1 MSRSRRAGVSIWAI
15 LAALGPMVLVIKSK
29 RAIGDNSYL
38 WHRVAGD
45 LQAGGGRVLTEDPFS
60 FIDTGRVWRTQSWL
74 ADLAYS
80 KLFSVGGLDSSRWI
94 VVVVGSLF
102 FVTSAVLAARW
113 LGARLGFGVWAAM
126 TAVLTLPF
134 MNPRPV
140 IFSYL
145 MLAMVVMALTYRR
158 LHWTLPLIVWIWATL
173 HGSFPLAFV
182 AIGLAA
188 LSPVTRT
195 DRRVFVASLVA
206 ANLTAHGWGIWEILV
221 NFAAARPALDRIQ
234 EWQTPNLVSPLLGW
248 FLIGVILAVT
258 ALVSVRDDTDDRA
271 ATRGATLTVVAW
283 VVFGLTSNRSIPL
296 AWIALTPFVAA
307 GLARWKPMVA
317 LRGIAPAPVI
327 WAAAAALVGLPLLL
341 IPTTPGV
348 MEERF
353 PVEAAVRLT
362 DDRVYHGDATG
373 SWLIHTE
380 WPDRKSY
387 IDDRAELFQDH
398 YVAFV
403 SANAGLPGWEDLFAE
418 HGFTQALVRKDRPIA
433 DLLRL
438 SGWITRFEDD
448 TFLVLD
454 RP

>member
-1 MSRSRRAGVSIWAI
+1 MNWSRRAGVSIWAI

-45 LQAGGGRVLTEDPFS
+45 LQASAGRVLTEDPFS

-80 KLFSVGGLDSSRWI
+80 NLFTVGGLDSSRWI

-102 FVTSAVLAARW
+102 FMTSAVLAARW
-113 LGARLGFGVWAAM
+113 LGARLGFGIWAAM

-158 LHWTLPLIVWIWATL
+158 LHWTLPLIVWIWAAL

-182 AIGLAA
+182 AMALAA
-188 LSPVTRT
+188 FSPTTRT
-195 DRRVFVASLVA
+195 KRGVFVASLLA

-221 NFAAARPALDRIQ
+221 NFAGARPALDRIQ
-234 EWQTPNLVSPLLGW
+234 EWQTPSLVSPLLGW

-258 ALVSVRDDTDDRA
+258 AVVAIRDDTHDRA
-271 ATRGATLTVVAW
+271 ATRGAMLTVVAW

-317 LRGIAPAPVI
+317 RRATSSTFAVSVTG
-327 WAAAAALVGLPLLL
+327 AALVVLPLLL
-341 IPTTPGV
+341 IPATPGV
-348 MEERF
+348 MKERF
-353 PVEAAVRLT
+353 PVEASAHLT
-362 DDRVYHGDATG
+362 DERVYHDDATG
-373 SWLIHTE
+373 SWLIHAA
-380 WPDRKSY
+380 WPGRQTY
-387 IDDRAELFQDH
+387 IDDRAELYQEH

-403 SANAGLPGWEDLFAE
+403 EANAGLPGWQDLFAE
-418 HGFTQALVRKDRPIA
+418 HGFTQALVRNDRPIA

-438 SGWITRFEDD
+438 SGWTTRFEDEIF
-448 TFLVLD
+448 TVLD
-454 RP
+454 RS